1 MKNNQLLI
9 CLGAAGAILLSGC
22 SAYNRA
28 ESSFT
33 EPVVKE
39 VKAGQSK
46 QQVLQIAG
54 APASE
59 VRLKNARGTC
69 FNYLLKNRDGT
80 AQNYFVSFN
89 ERGQVLN
96 KGFQSCEAY
105 DTNPQR

>member
-1 MKNNQLLI
+1 MKNNQLML
-9 CLGAAGAILLSGC
+9 CLAAAGAVLLAGC

-33 EPVVKE
+33 EPVVKS
-39 VKAGQSK
+39 VKTGQTK
-46 QQVLQIAG
+46 QQVVQIAG

-59 VRLKNARGTC
+59 VRLKNARGVC
-69 FNYLLKNRDGT
+69 SNYLLKNRDGT
-80 AQNYFVSFN
+80 AQNYFVSFD
-89 ERGQVLN
+89 ETGHVLN